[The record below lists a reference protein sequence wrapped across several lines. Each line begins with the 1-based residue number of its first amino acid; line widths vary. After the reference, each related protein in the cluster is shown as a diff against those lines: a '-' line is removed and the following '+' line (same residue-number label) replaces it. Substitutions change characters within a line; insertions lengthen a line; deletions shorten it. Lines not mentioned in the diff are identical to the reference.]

1 MRNRVM
7 FLTWFSGRSSAPLTL
22 KETRLREAHE
32 NGSLGRADVM
42 DILAE
47 KAAPTKTGRYFAK
60 GELDRYRGKFSSVE
74 AMEKAIINFLE
85 HYESG

>member
-1 MRNRVM
+1 
-7 FLTWFSGRSSAPLTL
+7 
-22 KETRLREAHE
+22 
-32 NGSLGRADVM
+32 M

-47 KAAPTKTGRYFAK
+47 KPAPTKTGRYFSK